1 MAITKEERLVRKY
14 QHTKQERLQVKQGI
28 PLASNLREGVPELWV
43 THEDGLVEYV
53 EFPSESGI
61 EKSKDIPPA

>member
-53 EFPSESGI
+53 RHHGVLYKKVF
-61 EKSKDIPPA
+61 DRV